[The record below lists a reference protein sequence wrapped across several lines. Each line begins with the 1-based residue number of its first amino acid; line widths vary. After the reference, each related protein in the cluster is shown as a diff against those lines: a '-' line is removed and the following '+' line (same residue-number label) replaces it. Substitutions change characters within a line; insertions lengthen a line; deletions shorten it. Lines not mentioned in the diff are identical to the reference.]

1 MNELKKSVNDGSV
14 QYVWIGLQRTG
25 RDEWHWSSG
34 EPVLYLNWAT
44 GQPDGRDDCAM
55 MLNGQ
60 WRDLP
65 CSDSR
70 HFICNNSEFIYMHN
84 ISHFNGILNSMSV

>member
-14 QYVWIGLQRTG
+14 WIGLQKTG
-25 RDEWHWSSG
+25 HDEWHWSSG
-34 EPVLYLNWAT
+34 EPVLYLNWAP

-55 MLNGQ
+55 MLNGK